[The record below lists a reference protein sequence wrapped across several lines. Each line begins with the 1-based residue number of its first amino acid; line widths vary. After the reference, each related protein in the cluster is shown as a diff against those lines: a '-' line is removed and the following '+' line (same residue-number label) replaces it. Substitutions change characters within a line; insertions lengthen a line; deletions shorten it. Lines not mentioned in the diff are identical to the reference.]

1 MKIESSF
8 KMSWRTVV
16 VTGCAKLDYKMD
28 YLVVRKQDQ
37 VSRVHLSEIGLLMIE
52 STAVSLTAALLCEL
66 MKKKV
71 KVIFCDEQHNP
82 HSELLPYYGSHD
94 TSIKL
99 KKQIHWKDSIKETV
113 WTEIVA
119 EKIRKQAQHLAEK
132 KYTAQADMLV
142 QYGKE
147 LEAAD
152 ATNREGHAA
161 KVYFNA
167 LFGVN
172 FTRSEE
178 NSINA
183 ALNYGYGIILSCFN
197 REIVASG
204 YMTQLGLFHDN
215 MFNQFN
221 FASDLMEPFRVLVDR
236 KVVDMMPAKFE
247 REERMELIYLLQDRV
262 EIEGKSNFVNNAVK
276 IYCRSVFDALNEG
289 DISLL
294 KFYKNK

>member
-1 MKIESSF
+1 
-8 KMSWRTVV
+8 MSWRTVV